1 LKAIKRQ
8 REDRR
13 RLRNERGLPVVSI
26 VGYTNAGKSTLLNA
40 LTHSQ
45 VAVENRLFETLDPSS
60 RRLRFPREREVII
73 TDTVGFIR
81 DLPEDLME
89 AFAATLEE
97 LHDADL
103 LLHVVDASSPRVEE
117 QIKAVED
124 ILERL
129 DLKTI
134 PTLLA
139 LNKSDCLTRRE
150 AVALS
155 RKWKGLALSAL
166 NPKTFSGLL
175 DQMERIIWPRFSSP
189 SISVECH
196 PSQQSDSHTVQEN

>member
-1 LKAIKRQ
+1 
-8 REDRR
+8 
-13 RLRNERGLPVVSI
+13 

-40 LTHSQ
+40 LTHSR

-81 DLPEDLME
+81 DLPEDLMK

-103 LLHVVDASSPRVEE
+103 LLHVVDASSPRAEE
-117 QIKAVED
+117 QIKAVEG

-129 DLKTI
+129 DLKMI
-134 PTLLA
+134 PTLLV
-139 LNKSDCLTRRE
+139 LNKSDRLTRSE

-155 RKWKGLALSAL
+155 RKWQGIALSAL
-166 NPKTFSGLL
+166 NPKTFSGLV
-175 DQMERIIWPRFSSP
+175 DQMERIIWPRFSNP

-196 PSQQSDSHTVQEN
+196 PSQ